1 MESKYL
7 NFIKQDVPT
16 KTALYK
22 VENKSGEYLGIIRF
36 WPAWRKY
43 IFIPKSGDL
52 IFDSSCLSD
61 IITELNNLTAEWR
74 ASLKKEK

>member
-16 KTALYK
+16 KTSLYK
-22 VENKSGEYLGIIRF
+22 VENKSGEYLGTIRF

-43 IFIPKSGDL
+43 IFIPRSSDL

-61 IITELNNLTAEWR
+61 ITVELNNLTAEWKN
-74 ASLKKEK
+74 SLKK